1 MSNFHVH
8 KITAEDLLSGMITT
22 IIVNDDQVQIPLTD
36 DRTAVLRCTLRAPKI
51 TRDGQ
56 NYYVKSQ
63 DSFMLYL
70 NGGWKSSLSIV
81 QPIIHTAYDTPD
93 VKEVY
98 IRLLPQFYQYE
109 ADQLNKMIHR
119 NEIEIFKAYVDTKLG
134 GENNGGTR

>member
-8 KITAEDLLSGMITT
+8 KITAEDLLSGMLTT
-22 IIVNDDQVQIPLTD
+22 IIINDRVQIPLTD
-36 DRTAVLRCTLRAPKI
+36 DRTAVLKCTLRAPKI
-51 TRDGQ
+51 TRNGQ

-63 DSFMLYL
+63 DSFILYL
-70 NGGWKSSLSIV
+70 NGDWKSSLSIV

-93 VKEVY
+93 IKEAY

-119 NEIEIFKAYVDTKLG
+119 NEIAIFKAYVDTKLG